1 MHDLSSCVLRNT
13 LIGSIR
19 DLLPR
24 GTFLVGGCIRD
35 MLLGKEPLDYD
46 LVTGAPV
53 EGVARDIALR
63 LGTKP
68 FWLDER
74 RGIMRI
80 VMKPSGVSI
89 DLSRFKGPDIGA
101 DLMARD
107 LTINAMAWDLASNVF
122 LDPSDGMDDLMN
134 GLIRIISEK
143 NLTDDPLRALRA
155 LRFSVTLDFPLREE
169 TSRLIR
175 KHRDLLGQI
184 SPERVKLELER
195 ALEVPHSARFFRLLT
210 WEGLIPVLFPPSLT
224 GESDDRHLWLPVFS
238 VALPIA
244 EEMDQIIY
252 AADALMPGSR
262 ALLEEETEAGVR
274 RAALLRL
281 ASFILGLREGRLRD
295 RRGEEA
301 GDIAGHAA
309 DFLAG
314 LRFSARSCRMLRDAL
329 DSLAPA
335 EALLSKAPAEALDL
349 YRFCERA
356 APVLPEALLLA
367 LVRPGEKGRRQ
378 AASLVWD
385 YFESVYGEWKKS
397 PLLTGRE
404 VMEAAG
410 FDPGPRVGMLLA
422 EVEEARAQ
430 GLVGS
435 KEEALA
441 YLHRI
446 VA

>member
-1 MHDLSSCVLRNT
+1 MRDLSSCVLRNT
-13 LIGSIR
+13 LIRSIH

-35 MLLGKEPLDYD
+35 MLLGREPLDFD

-53 EGVARDIALR
+53 EGVARGIALR
-63 LGTKP
+63 LGSKP
-68 FWLDER
+68 FWLDDQ

-89 DLSRFKGPDIGA
+89 DLSEPKGPDIAA
-101 DLMARD
+101 DLMSRD
-107 LTINAMAWDLASNVF
+107 LTINAMAWDLASNAF
-122 LDPSDGMDDLMN
+122 LDPCDGLGDLKN

-155 LRFSVTLDFPLREE
+155 IRFSVTLDFALREE
-169 TSRLIR
+169 TSRMIR
-175 KHRDLLGQI
+175 KHRDLLRQV
-184 SPERVKLELER
+184 SPERVKLEFER
-195 ALEVPHSARFFRLLT
+195 GLGAPHSARFFRLLT

-224 GESDDRHLWLPVFS
+224 GETDDRHLWHPVFS
-238 VALPIA
+238 VALPVA

-281 ASFILGLREGRLRD
+281 ASFILGLREGLLRD
-295 RRGEEA
+295 RPGDEA
-301 GDIAGHAA
+301 GDMAVHAR
-309 DFLAG
+309 DFCAG
-314 LRFSARSCRMLRDAL
+314 LRFSARSCRMLKGAL
-329 DSLAPA
+329 DSLASA
-335 EALLSKAPAEALDL
+335 DALLSKAPASALDL
-349 YRFCERA
+349 YRFCEKA
-356 APVLPEALLLA
+356 APVLPEALLLPLA
-367 LVRPGEKGRRQ
+367 RQGERGRRQ

-385 YFESVYGEWKKS
+385 YFRGVYGEMKKS

-404 VMEAAG
+404 VMEAVG
-410 FDPGPRVGMLLA
+410 FDPGPRVGTLLTG
-422 EVEEARAQ
+422 VEEARAQ

-441 YLHRI
+441 YLRRI
-446 VA
+446 VS

>member
-24 GTFLVGGCIRD
+24 ETFLVGGCIRD

-68 FWLDER
+68 FWLDEQ

-80 VMKPSGVSI
+80 VVKPSGVSI

-122 LDPSDGMDDLMN
+122 LDPSDGMGDLMN

-224 GESDDRHLWLPVFS
+224 GESDDRQLWLPVFS

-262 ALLEEETEAGVR
+262 ALLDEETEAGVS

-281 ASFILGLREGRLRD
+281 ASFVLGLKEGRLRD
-295 RRGEEA
+295 RRGGEA
-301 GDIAGHAA
+301 GDIAGQAA

-329 DSLAPA
+329 DNLAPA
-335 EALLSKAPAEALDL
+335 GALLSNSPAKALDL
-349 YRFCERA
+349 YRFCEKA

-367 LVRPGEKGRRQ
+367 LARPGEKGRRQ
-378 AASLVWD
+378 AAFLVWD
-385 YFESVYGEWKKS
+385 YFISVYGEWKKS

-410 FDPGPRVGMLLA
+410 FDPGPRVGRLLA

-430 GLVGS
+430 GLVGT

-441 YLHRI
+441 YLRRI